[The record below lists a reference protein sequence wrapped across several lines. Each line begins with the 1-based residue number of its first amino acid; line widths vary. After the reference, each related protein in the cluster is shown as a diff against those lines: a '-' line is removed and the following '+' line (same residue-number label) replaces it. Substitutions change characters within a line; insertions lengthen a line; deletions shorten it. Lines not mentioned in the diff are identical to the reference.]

1 MAERLENGAPTRRS
15 AGDGPKS
22 SVALVLGIGKSGVM
36 MAEKKATKKK
46 AAASAAETKTAKKKA
61 TKAKKTTR
69 RTPKKKAAENA
80 RMKLFWG
87 VFNHSMKE
95 VAKYDY
101 SQKKQAEARAKELA
115 ANSKTPYF
123 VQKVKEPVVEEQ
135 ET

>member
-1 MAERLENGAPTRRS
+1 
-15 AGDGPKS
+15 
-22 SVALVLGIGKSGVM
+22 M

-46 AAASAAETKTAKKKA
+46 AAASAAETKTTKKKA
-61 TKAKKTTR
+61 TKAKKTS
-69 RTPKKKAAENA
+69 RTPKKKVAENA

-115 ANSKTPYF
+115 ASSKTPYF
-123 VQKVKEPVVEEQ
+123 VQKVKEPVVEEKD
-135 ET
+135 T